1 MLSRMGIPKQ
11 IVSDYGQ
18 PFTSREFRMFCTD
31 NGIHC
36 IMTSPYHPQTNWF
49 VERLVQT
56 FKRRVDMSEGNLELT
71 LAQFL
76 MTYRN
81 TKQSST
87 GVSPA
92 VLMFGRRLSTIWD
105 RLRPNHSNDSTIKKG
120 STEAT

>member
-1 MLSRMGIPKQ
+1 MKYAITNGNTKTNCIRLWTTIHFARIPNVLYRQ
-11 IVSDYGQ
+11 RH
-18 PFTSREFRMFCTD
+18 TSYQD
-31 NGIHC
+31 IYVP
-36 IMTSPYHPQTNWF
+36 SQTNGL

-81 TKQSST
+81 TKKSST

-92 VLMFGRRLSTIWD
+92 VLMFRRRLSTIWD
-105 RLRPNHSNDSTIKKG
+105 RLRPNIQTTVQSRR
-120 STEAT
+120 